1 MLGKEK
7 TLSSHHTTTH
17 QYSEKAYKGHVVE
30 VKSKVMNIGY
40 TKKSSY
46 KWEVLAILWM
56 AYLLNQAD
64 RQVFNVV
71 LPMIRDDLGLTDV
84 AVGSIATIFNL
95 FYAILVPIGGYVG
108 DRFNKKWI
116 VTAAVMFWSVA
127 TMFTGLCNGFVMLIV
142 MRSLATGGGEAFFG
156 PANYSLLAQYHDK
169 TRATAMSIHQTA
181 YYVGIILSG
190 YLAGL
195 VAQHWGWRAAF
206 YVFGAVGVFHSIW
219 MIIRLHDKKET
230 CEAPAVEKKNEAGAP
245 NFLTGFK
252 MVFITPT
259 ALILT
264 LCFSG
269 LIFVLTGYLT
279 WMPTYLYENFSMDL
293 AAAGFHSMFYTHI
306 AAFAGVL
313 IAGHLSDL
321 WAGKDPANRMVMQG
335 LGLLVAVPFIVMM
348 GHSTVLWVV
357 YLGFA
362 GFGFARAFFDANTYT
377 VLYDVIPEKYHSSA
391 SGVMIMTGFAIG
403 ALAPLALGVVKEA
416 VGLSF
421 GITMLAGIWAVCGI
435 CMVVASKIFYDKDFR
450 KSRKSRNKVKS
461 SE

>member
-1 MLGKEK
+1 
-7 TLSSHHTTTH
+7 
-17 QYSEKAYKGHVVE
+17 
-30 VKSKVMNIGY
+30 MNIGY